1 MDLSVIVA
9 LHIDAGPADPGLKSL
24 CEQTG
29 VPSCVWEREEV
40 KHINF
45 PAMQGDYF
53 VWAAWCVALK
63 GTGLTWDPTIAP
75 EYIVVRP
82 VRPAS
87 PGEYEAQCPVPNG
100 WGPDF
105 IDPPKADWR

>member
-9 LHIDAGPADPGLKSL
+9 LHIDAGPAELFFKSL
-24 CEQTG
+24 CDQTD
-29 VPSCVWEREEV
+29 VASCVWEREEV
-40 KHINF
+40 KHINI
-45 PAMQGDYF
+45 PAMHGDYF
-53 VWAAWCVALK
+53 VWTAWCVALK

-82 VRPAS
+82 AR

-105 IDPPKADWR
+105 IHPPPADWR